1 MTAEWGGILKRK
13 VWRTVNDSMIQKGA
27 AAWQFFRYYFKNNLA
42 RDQIR
47 LAYGKFGQMAISKTI
62 LRNTSTEFLG
72 LCLGNQVWAALL
84 WPLRQVDGPC
94 RQDRVY
100 FCLDTD
106 NVSAAAEFHFFEQPE
121 CWEVI
126 MNYEILFH
134 DSQVILDCP
143 LHESEP
149 LLKFFLRA
157 PARINQ
163 LSRTD
168 LETISE
174 KFMMPPCFGDRDTIR
189 QLPPKDLLASIIDF
203 ASNGDADYIEE
214 VHESLKQ
221 NKSSAADEKAH
232 DDDNDFGGAL
242 DELVLLD
249 LPAEER
255 RDFEEVAKAIEK
267 KVKADWTNC
276 LVVAK
281 AKGKA
286 KAKAKAKS
294 KAKAEAKAKA
304 KVRKAARV
312 FNSRKRRREQAIA
325 PIEDATV
332 IGRDCN
338 CFFY

>member
-1 MTAEWGGILKRK
+1 MT
-13 VWRTVNDSMIQKGA
+13 
-27 AAWQFFRYYFKNNLA
+27 
-42 RDQIR
+42 
-47 LAYGKFGQMAISKTI
+47 
-62 LRNTSTEFLG
+62 
-72 LCLGNQVWAALL
+72 
-84 WPLRQVDGPC
+84 
-94 RQDRVY
+94 
-100 FCLDTD
+100 
-106 NVSAAAEFHFFEQPE
+106 
-121 CWEVI
+121 
-126 MNYEILFH
+126 
-134 DSQVILDCP
+134 QVILDCP

-214 VHESLKQ
+214 VHEPLKQ
-221 NKSSAADEKAH
+221 NKSSAADGKAH

-286 KAKAKAKS
+286 K
-294 KAKAEAKAKA
+294 E
-304 KVRKAARV
+304 
-312 FNSRKRRREQAIA
+312 
-325 PIEDATV
+325 
-332 IGRDCN
+332 
-338 CFFY
+338 